1 MSNKFTFWILASKA
15 SWCLISP
22 VTKTSA
28 PSWLALYSNPIPEP
42 PMIATFLIDYHVDLY
57 IVRSV
62 Y

>member
-42 PMIATFLIDYHVDLY
+42 PMIATFLIGL
-57 IVRSV
+57 SC
-62 Y
+62 